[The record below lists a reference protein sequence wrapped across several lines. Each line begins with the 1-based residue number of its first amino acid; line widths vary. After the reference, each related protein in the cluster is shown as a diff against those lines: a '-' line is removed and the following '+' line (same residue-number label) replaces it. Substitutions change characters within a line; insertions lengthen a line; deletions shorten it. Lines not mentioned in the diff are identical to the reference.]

1 MELLMYWVYYSPLK
15 PPLLLSEEEMKTYTK
30 MMIAVNKGT
39 PYTLRAFSWPMS
51 KNYPTTLR

>member
-1 MELLMYWVYYSPLK
+1 MYWVYYSPLK
-15 PPLLLSEEEMKTYTK
+15 PPLLLSEEETNTYTK

-39 PYTLRAFSWPMS
+39 PYILRAFSWPMS